1 MSLDF
6 MNVETLDA
14 PRSGVIELPETAEP
28 PTDDFAEH
36 TPDDTG
42 NDFGRCP
49 VCNKPLRPH
58 DPNTG
63 EPRTP
68 PVGKGFASRAKCTGC
83 GTVLYYK
90 GGKEWGILLDSDL
103 SDEDRAL
110 DKLRW

>member
-1 MSLDF
+1 MSAKTIDPYR
-6 MNVETLDA
+6 T
-14 PRSGVIELPETAEP
+14 GVIDLPETEEP
-28 PTDDFAEH
+28 PTQGGQDHE
-36 TPDDTG
+36 PGDTG
-42 NDFGRCP
+42 ADFGRCP
-49 VCNKPLRPH
+49 VCQKPLRPH

-83 GTVLYYK
+83 GAILYYK